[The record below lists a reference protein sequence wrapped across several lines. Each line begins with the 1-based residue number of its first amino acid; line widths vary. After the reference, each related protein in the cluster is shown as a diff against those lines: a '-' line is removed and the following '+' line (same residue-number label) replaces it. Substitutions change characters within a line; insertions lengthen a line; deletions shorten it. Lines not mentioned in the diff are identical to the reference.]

1 MRERD
6 GSMKKRNKRE
16 NREGNQQSKK
26 IYSNRKK
33 FQGFHPSPGSLMGK
47 FAWRQFQ
54 SRPTQPSQASPPR
67 SDCWVSKAKASR
79 GQVQVRYPTC
89 ALGPSC
95 TQYNARLT
103 LGGRTPQLKQSCLPT

>member
-6 GSMKKRNKRE
+6 GSMKKKK

-54 SRPTQPSQASPPR
+54 SSPAQSVRPGPAAGSPKPRRRVGRYKSVTPRVLLGLHARNAMQDSDSVEEPR
-67 SDCWVSKAKASR
+67 S
-79 GQVQVRYPTC
+79 
-89 ALGPSC
+89 
-95 TQYNARLT
+95 
-103 LGGRTPQLKQSCLPT
+103 